1 MCTVIYIL
9 QHHKFDISMS
19 VTDCTCA
26 AVSQV
31 LMHCFAGPTSL
42 LFCDALHVNVWFTQT
57 IPLDVL
63 LASTM
68 YMYSHTTYRTVLDRL
83 GNILYWHNIIGIMY
97 IMIALCQV
105 ILIDLARS
113 LELTNRVW
121 FCLFSS
127 HNSGFYWPYVD
138 NGANSNTIP
147 CQHNVATYVFG
158 VDRVVS

>member
-1 MCTVIYIL
+1 
-9 QHHKFDISMS
+9 MS
-19 VTDCTCA
+19 VTDCT
-26 AVSQV
+26 AVFPI
-31 LMHCFAGPTSL
+31 LIHCFAGPTSL

-68 YMYSHTTYRTVLDRL
+68 YIYSHTTYRTVLDRL

-113 LELTNRVW
+113 LELTNRV
-121 FCLFSS
+121 
-127 HNSGFYWPYVD
+127 
-138 NGANSNTIP
+138 
-147 CQHNVATYVFG
+147 
-158 VDRVVS
+158 